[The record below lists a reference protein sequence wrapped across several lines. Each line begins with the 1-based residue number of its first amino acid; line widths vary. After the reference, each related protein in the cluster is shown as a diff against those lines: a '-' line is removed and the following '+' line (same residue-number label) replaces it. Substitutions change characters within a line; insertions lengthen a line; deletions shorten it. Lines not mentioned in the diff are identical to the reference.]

1 MDLSVIIVSYN
12 TKDLLKQTIQSVID
26 NTKDIEYEIFVTDN
40 NSSDD
45 SVEMVKKDYPKVNLI
60 ESKENLGFPKG
71 NNIAIKRA
79 TGRYILLLNSD
90 TKVIGECLQNCIKYM
105 DKHREIG
112 ALGCKV
118 ELPSGK
124 LDHAC
129 KRGFPTPEASLYY
142 LLKLNKFFPDK
153 KKFGK
158 YTMSYVK
165 DNEVAEVDS
174 LMGAFMMIP
183 KKVVDEVGMLDEEF
197 FMYGEDIDWCFRI
210 KKAGYKVLYY
220 PVEKII
226 HYKGS
231 SSKKK
236 RAKTTYEFH
245 RAMILFY
252 NKHYKKEYNILIAAL
267 VYFGVAARMS
277 LVMFSNLFKSSK

>member
-12 TKDLLKQTIQSVID
+12 TKELLKQTVQSVID
-26 NTKDIEYEIFVTDN
+26 NAKDISYEIFVTDN
-40 NSSDD
+40 NSSDG
-45 SVEMVKKDYPKVNLI
+45 SVEMLKEEYPSVNLI

-71 NNIAIKRA
+71 NNVAIKKAR
-79 TGRYILLLNSD
+79 GRYILLLNSD
-90 TKVIGECLQNCIKYM
+90 TKVIGECLQNCVKYM
-105 DKHREIG
+105 DKNPKVG

-142 LLKLNKFFPDK
+142 FLKLHKFFPDK
-153 KKFGK
+153 KKFGE

-165 DNEVAEVDS
+165 DDEIAPVDS
-174 LMGAFMMIP
+174 LTGAFMMIP

-210 KKAGYKVLYY
+210 KKDGYEVLYY
-220 PVEKII
+220 PEEKII

-236 RAKTTYEFH
+236 KAKTTYEFH

-252 NKHYKKEYNILIAAL
+252 NKHYKEEYNAL
-267 VYFGVAARMS
+267 VATLVHMGVFARMS
-277 LVMFSNLFKSSK
+277 LAMFSNMFKSSK

>member
-1 MDLSVIIVSYN
+1 MDLSIIIVSYN
-12 TKDLLKQTIQSVID
+12 TKELLKQTIQSVID
-26 NTKDIEYEIFVTDN
+26 NAKDIKYEIFVTDN
-40 NSSDD
+40 ASSDG
-45 SVEMVKKDYPKVNLI
+45 SVLMVKEDYPQVKLI
-60 ESKENLGFPKG
+60 ESKDNLGFPKG
-71 NNIAIKRA
+71 NNVAIKKA
-79 TGRYILLLNSD
+79 VGKYILLLNSD
-90 TKVIGECLQNCIKYM
+90 TKVVGNCLQNCVRYM
-105 DKHREIG
+105 DSNSQIG

-142 LLKLNKFFPDK
+142 LLKLNKLFPDK

-165 DNEVAEVDS
+165 DDEIAAVDS

-210 KKAGYKVLYY
+210 KKAGYEVLYY

-252 NKHYKKEYNILIAAL
+252 NKHYKRDNNIFVTALIYL
-267 VYFGVAARMS
+267 GVTIRML
-277 LVMFSNLFKSSK
+277 LVMFSNLFKRS

>member
-1 MDLSVIIVSYN
+1 MDLSVIIVNYN

-26 NTKDIEYEIFVTDN
+26 NTKGIEYEIFVTDN
-40 NSSDD
+40 ASSDG
-45 SVEMVKKDYPKVNLI
+45 SVEMLKEEYTQVKLI

-79 TGRYILLLNSD
+79 SGRYILLLNSD
-90 TKVIGECLQNCIKYM
+90 TKVIGSCLQNCVKYM
-105 DKHREIG
+105 DEHSEVG

-142 LLKLNKFFPDK
+142 LLKLNKLFPEK

-165 DNEVAEVDS
+165 DDEVATVDS

-210 KKAGYKVLYY
+210 KKAGYEILYY

-252 NKHYKKEYNILIAAL
+252 NKHYRKEYNIFVTMLIYL
-267 VYFGVAARMS
+267 GVTMRMIV
-277 LVMFSNLFKSSK
+277 VMFLNLFKSS

>member
-1 MDLSVIIVSYN
+1 MDLSVIIVNYN

-40 NSSDD
+40 ASSDG
-45 SVEMVKKDYPKVNLI
+45 SVEMLKKEYTQVKLI
-60 ESKENLGFPKG
+60 ESKDNLGFPKG

-79 TGRYILLLNSD
+79 SGKYILLLNSD
-90 TKVIGECLQNCIKYM
+90 TKVIGNCLQNCVKYM
-105 DKHREIG
+105 DEHSHIG

-142 LLKLNKFFPDK
+142 LLKLNKLFPEK

-165 DNEVAEVDS
+165 DDEVAPVDS
-174 LMGAFMMIP
+174 IMGAFMMIP

-210 KKAGYKVLYY
+210 QKAGYEILYY

-252 NKHYKKEYNILIAAL
+252 NKHYRKEYSIFVTML
-267 VYFGVAARMS
+267 VYSGVIMRM
-277 LVMFSNLFKSSK
+277 LIVMFLNLFKSS